1 MAGTGTTLTWSDLH
15 PAFNR
20 LAQRFDAIEAQ
31 LSILSEKLGVP
42 FEPLNAQ
49 VPSEVVELARAGKTL
64 EAITRY
70 RALTN
75 AGIDDARGVVMG
87 LG

>member
-15 PAFNR
+15 PAFAR

-31 LSILSEKLGVP
+31 LSILSEKLCVP

-49 VPSEVVELARAGKTL
+49 VPPEVVELARAGKTL
-64 EAITRY
+64 EAITKY

-75 AGIDDARGVVMG
+75 ASIDDARSVVMG

>member
-1 MAGTGTTLTWSDLH
+1 MAARGTISWEELH

-42 FEPLNAQ
+42 FTPLDAQ
-49 VPSEVVELARAGKTL
+49 VPPRSSSSPAPARRSRRSPSTG
-64 EAITRY
+64 R
-70 RALTN
+70 
-75 AGIDDARGVVMG
+75 
-87 LG
+87 

>member
-1 MAGTGTTLTWSDLH
+1 MASRGTISWEELH

-42 FEPLNAQ
+42 FTPLDAQ
-49 VPSEVVELARAGKTL
+49 VPPEVVELARAGKTI
-64 EAITRY
+64 EAITQY

-75 AGIDDARGVVMG
+75 AGPDEARGVVMG

>member
-1 MAGTGTTLTWSDLH
+1 MASRGNLTWEELH
-15 PAFNR
+15 PALER

-31 LSILSEKLGVP
+31 LSILSEKLSVP
-42 FEPLNAQ
+42 YTPLNAD
-49 VPSEVVELARAGKTL
+49 VPPEVVALARAGKTI
-64 EAITRY
+64 EAITQY

-75 AGIDDARGVVMG
+75 ASPDEARGVVMG